1 MLMNRMTLFAVLLIW
16 MQVASALAQNPLN
29 PFVIED
35 DTLPIAN
42 SRFDDAVEL
51 PQENFS
57 SPAKNDMW
65 EKFERGDLGGK
76 AYVELQKDYQ
86 KKTAKSKV
94 VTGREIASEKSKKKQ
109 VKKQNQSNKKQ
120 VSNKKPASVKPR
132 KPQGI
137 PKKLPPKKK
146 K

>member
-1 MLMNRMTLFAVLLIW
+1 MILFAVLIVW
-16 MQVASALAQNPLN
+16 MQVANALAQNPLN
-29 PFVIED
+29 PFVVED

-42 SRFDDAVEL
+42 SRFDDSVEL
-51 PQENFS
+51 PQDNFS
-57 SPAKNDMW
+57 SAAKNDMW

-76 AYVELQKDYQ
+76 VYVELQKDYQ

-94 VTGREIASEKSKKKQ
+94 VTGRELAGKKSVDKKTAEKKLKKQ
-109 VKKQNQSNKKQ
+109 PS
-120 VSNKKPASVKPR
+120 KKPASIKSR